1 MRRAGRGF
9 DVERGTGVEGVGG
22 IDTDLEEQAR
32 VAASGGTGDLADARR
47 TGLDVIGAG
56 QTDSRWGF
64 EKAAMRTHSAFA
76 RLLDVVNSD
85 LDACVQ
91 ELEQMISAS
100 QQVVSSYLEDEE
112 AIAAAFRSMADAQG
126 QSGAQAA
133 GGASPQDPSASAVSG
148 GGGYGTAGSGGS

>member
-1 MRRAGRGF
+1 M
-9 DVERGTGVEGVGG
+9 DGVGG

-76 RLLDVVNSD
+76 RLLDAVNSD

-100 QQVVSSYLEDEE
+100 QQVVSSYLEDE
-112 AIAAAFRSMADAQG
+112 
-126 QSGAQAA
+126 
-133 GGASPQDPSASAVSG
+133 
-148 GGGYGTAGSGGS
+148 